1 MCNMQFYL
9 DLCICMVKILIVF
22 RDLFKIF
29 VKHTDAMKLDASVLL
44 LACRSYSLCKY
55 QLLTQQNYVLALGSF
70 TKIMLPTQYCTLSTG
85 PKISQIISI

>member
-44 LACRSYSLCKY
+44 LACKAIRCVN
-55 QLLTQQNYVLALGSF
+55 TNY
-70 TKIMLPTQYCTLSTG
+70 
-85 PKISQIISI
+85 